1 MMATKVKP
9 IILPS
14 SDSPAAEGT
23 AKRAGRLKRLPVL
36 LSVLL
41 LGLYISACTISSEQI
56 EYARAEEATQKK
68 DFPSAL
74 KHYKAVVDR
83 YVKSDLA
90 IKSAKE
96 AARITHYEQKN
107 FREAANFYKHVVL
120 YSQNPNERLESQK
133 KIADLQF
140 NQILDY
146 NQAIIEY
153 SRLLELPHSTQED
166 FDYRMAIARS
176 YFYLSNFFQ
185 SQVEIDG
192 ILARKYDKDWL
203 FEALLLKANIFLTTK
218 NLDEAILVLRRL
230 IAEYPERS
238 KAETIGLILAVCY
251 EEQKNFAKAI
261 ETLQSIKDIYPR
273 RAFIENR
280 IKALKERQAYLPG
293 ARGLRK

>member
-1 MMATKVKP
+1 MATKVKR
-9 IILPS
+9 ILSRSNKPS
-14 SDSPAAEGT
+14 AGGAAEG
-23 AKRAGRLKRLPVL
+23 AGRPKRLPVL
-36 LSVLL
+36 LLTAFFALVICACS
-41 LGLYISACTISSEQI
+41 ISAEKI
-56 EYARAEEATQKK
+56 EYARAEEAVQKK

-83 YVKSDLA
+83 YVKTDLA

-96 AARITHYEQKN
+96 AARIAHYEQKN
-107 FREAANFYKHVVL
+107 FRDAVGFYKHVVL
-120 YSQNPNERLESQK
+120 YSSNPKERLDSQK

-153 SRLLELPHSTQED
+153 SRLLELPHSKKDD

-192 ILARKYDKDWL
+192 VLARGYEKEWL

-218 NLDEAILVLRRL
+218 KLDDAILVLRRL
-230 IAEYPERS
+230 IDEYPERS

-280 IKALKERQAYLPG
+280 IKALRERQAYLPG